1 LSFIRRLSVK
11 SMTRRAGTKSE
22 ALSQHRRSYRSSPS
36 QFNGFAKR
44 QNDIPLLTLARAEF
58 FSSDSHSRFT
68 IV

>member
-1 LSFIRRLSVK
+1 
-11 SMTRRAGTKSE
+11 MTHSAGTKSE
-22 ALSQHRRSYRSSPS
+22 ALLRHRRSCESCPS
-36 QFNGFAKR
+36 QFSGFAKR